1 MRFGSNIQATQQ
13 QPGTVL
19 QKLRQNIAGP
29 QARHV
34 SSLPVVQVGVRCNMY
49 IPWGKQ
55 LVVQV
60 LDLSGTEVGFK
71 DLYLRVKS

>member
-19 QKLRQNIAGP
+19 QKLRQNIAGPQARP

-71 DLYLRVKS
+71 EL